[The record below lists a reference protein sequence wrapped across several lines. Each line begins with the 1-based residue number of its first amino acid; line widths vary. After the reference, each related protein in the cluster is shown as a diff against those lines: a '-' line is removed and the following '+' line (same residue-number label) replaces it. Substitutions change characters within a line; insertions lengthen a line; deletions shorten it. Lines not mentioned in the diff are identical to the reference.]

1 MFMRKKWAVPVLSG
15 VLLGTMLSGC
25 GMENQGDLGN
35 KNIKTNEV
43 RYDAFGNLIR
53 DKRFANDNMNER
65 NRVAG
70 NQVNNNNLVGSHKNY
85 HLEMSREASDRIAA
99 IDQVHASYLMLA
111 DNKAYVAVSLNE
123 TEPQGNPQSLSRT
136 NIGLLGREGA
146 TAGKRMS
153 NFSTG
158 EERLTEEL
166 KTQIANAVKEMYPQI
181 AQIYISANPE
191 FVGRM
196 SAYMND
202 ALLGYPVQNY
212 IMEFNAMAER
222 VFPAGKSDRT
232 GDGILEPAS
241 VHRRHRL
248 LE

>member
-1 MFMRKKWAVPVLSG
+1 MFMRNKWAVLSAG

-53 DKRFANDNMNER
+53 DKRFADDGMNER

-70 NQVNNNNLVGSHKNY
+70 SRVNNNNLVGSHKNY
-85 HLEMSREASDRIAA
+85 HLEMSGDAADRIMT
-99 IDQVHASYLMLA
+99 IDPVQASYVMLA
-111 DNKAYVAVSLNE
+111 DNNAYVAVSLND
-123 TEPQGNPQSLSRT
+123 TEPQGNTQMMSRT
-136 NIGLLGREGA
+136 NIGFLGREGA
-146 TAGKRMS
+146 AAGKRMS
-153 NFSTG
+153 SLSTG
-158 EERLTEEL
+158 EEMLSEEL
-166 KTQIANAVKEMYPQI
+166 KSRIAGAVREMYPQI
-181 AQIYISANPE
+181 AHIYISANPE

-196 SAYMND
+196 NAYMND
-202 ALLGYPVQNY
+202 ALLGYPAQNY
-212 IMEFNAMAER
+212 LMEFNAMAER

-232 GDGILEPAS
+232 GDGIIKSTS